1 MAKLKLGSRLLI
13 AFLVILF
20 FILSLIPVG
29 IFILVSLDNIV
40 IPNIELGLFSG
51 VLLAIVLLPM
61 ASAIYTRLLRAKW
74 HRKLQ
79 ALAVADELGIVPT
92 TSIVIRRLI
101 IMLEYSVWF
110 IVAYLVSILFKI
122 VNNDFTQISNLLMWL
137 LVSFGLFT
145 ILLMV
150 ADGIKINKMNKQ
162 KVDDEYKLSIEQSE
176 RYAKRLTKKKKEA
189 IKHAKVKKEIA
200 DLEKV
205 LNED

>member
-51 VLLAIVLLPM
+51 VLLAIILLPM
-61 ASAIYTRLLRAKW
+61 ASAIYTRLIRAKW

-122 VNNDFTQISNLLMWL
+122 VNNDFAQISNLLMWL
-137 LVSFGLFT
+137 LVSFGL
-145 ILLMV
+145 LL
-150 ADGIKINKMNKQ
+150 
-162 KVDDEYKLSIEQSE
+162 Y
-176 RYAKRLTKKKKEA
+176 Y
-189 IKHAKVKKEIA
+189 
-200 DLEKV
+200 
-205 LNED
+205 